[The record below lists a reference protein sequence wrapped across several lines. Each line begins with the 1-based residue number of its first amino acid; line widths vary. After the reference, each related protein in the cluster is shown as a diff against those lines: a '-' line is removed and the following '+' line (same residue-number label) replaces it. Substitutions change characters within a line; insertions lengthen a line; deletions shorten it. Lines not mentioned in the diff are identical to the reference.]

1 MSKTASPEE
10 AEKEFDSPYETFKVG
25 QVKFSD
31 DGTSKSTITN
41 IDKETGAISWKIEQ
55 LPGFDKLFSEVDE
68 FVEVAKRVYQKSKND
83 KKFLEIYDDA
93 RKVKNKI
100 RTHLRNEYPDV
111 YKRIQMRLS
120 EADIDVDLQSPTVTK
135 ANNQITNAAGF
146 ADFVLDVWNK
156 ISEKEQEAIQ
166 NNINIK
172 QAKDFLEKAR
182 GEKAPVKEDEVDEI
196 STSGAAGAYLTP
208 YAFRKKG
215 SKPPVNAYRKLGYRL
230 VKKNKNDIE
239 EGINDREVEGKL
251 KDIQYDFLTSYFN
264 GETFHAP
271 NPDDSSR
278 QINSKRDWDDWKAK
292 TMDRYGNVKI
302 KLDNTAVWYDKIQ
315 ILDPEF
321 KGDKDSY
328 IQGKAA
334 ALDKIRQRTNFG
346 LDEGTCGYDRD
357 KNGKKLKG
365 PGGLGEALSYAF
377 SEFDFNITDDAY
389 QAEVEEKIKK
399 ELKKV
404 QSKPLEIPEKDLQA
418 IIKNAEN
425 YFAKEARK
433 EEKANRN
440 PRKIKSTEFAQFA
453 ADYYTE
459 EYYPENY
466 GKDYPDKRGDMK
478 PIQKGY
484 SPEFKERRR
493 RSDIIPFLIDYD
505 VKGKDSTKSIGLYNM
520 PDDYYTMDVEE
531 FDKKYGVYKRREIKR
546 RADRLK
552 DPDFPTEKLQDK
564 PGGPLKLQKDFYT
577 MRVWEFDKIYGK
589 GGEIE
594 DEDFDIENYSRLGF
608 LNEGDTYEKM
618 AAKGKKAGSLKQGTV
633 RKRLGIKKGEKI
645 PLSLIK
651 KELARLKKMDK
662 DDKKKGVQLGDK
674 NQKYYKALQLSKT
687 LKTTTNV
694 NENKQNPGASLGP
707 GPKAGPDGV
716 TDNYYVKAFK
726 YKLVPKKNNTY
737 VQKGSGL
744 EVKKLF

>member
-120 EADIDVDLQSPTVTK
+120 EADVDVDLQSPTVTK

-166 NNINIK
+166 NDINIK
-172 QAKDFLEKAR
+172 QAKAFLEKAK
-182 GEKAPVKEDEVDEI
+182 GKKAPVKEDEVDEI

-251 KDIQYDFLTSYFN
+251 KDIQYDFLTSYFD

-292 TMDRYGNVKI
+292 TMDRYGDVKI

-315 ILDPEF
+315 ILDLEF
-321 KGDKDSY
+321 RRDKDSY
-328 IQGKAA
+328 TQSKAA

-357 KNGKKLKG
+357 KKGKKLKG

-377 SEFDFNITDDAY
+377 SEFDFIIKDDAY
-389 QAEVEEKIKK
+389 KAEVEEKIKK

-433 EEKANRN
+433 EEKANRK

-459 EYYPENY
+459 EYYPKNY
-466 GKDYPDKRGDMK
+466 GKDYPDKRPVSEPVSDDEERLKSFDGIDV
-478 PIQKGY
+478 P
-484 SPEFKERRR
+484 STPEEREIRR
-493 RSDIIPFLIDYD
+493 RSKLRITYGYAPYFIRSKDLPKDLFYSMPKDEFNKTFGRIIDEPTQDELINGNIDIL
-505 VKGKDSTKSIGLYNM
+505 
-520 PDDYYTMDVEE
+520 
-531 FDKKYGVYKRREIKR
+531 FDKPV
-546 RADRLK
+546 
-552 DPDFPTEKLQDK
+552 
-564 PGGPLKLQKDFYT
+564 
-577 MRVWEFDKIYGK
+577 
-589 GGEIE
+589 
-594 DEDFDIENYSRLGF
+594 
-608 LNEGDTYEKM
+608 NEGDTYEKM

-694 NENKQNPGASLGP
+694 NENKENPGASLGP

>member
-1 MSKTASPEE
+1 MPFKYKISEMSKQASSDE
-10 AEKEFDSPYETFKVG
+10 AEKELGIPKSRFEVG
-25 QVKFSD
+25 QVTISD
-31 DGTSKSTITN
+31 DGTSKSTITD
-41 IDKETGAISWKIEQ
+41 IDPVTGAVKWEITQ
-55 LPGFDKLFSEVDE
+55 LPGFDKLYDDLDDLVST
-68 FVEVAKRVYQKSKND
+68 AKRTYVKTKDD
-83 KKFLEIYDDA
+83 KKFRDFYDEI
-93 RKVKNKI
+93 RVIRNKV
-100 RTHLRNEYPDV
+100 RTHLRNEYPDQ
-111 YKRIQMRLS
+111 YKRITR
-120 EADIDVDLQSPTVTK
+120 
-135 ANNQITNAAGF
+135 
-146 ADFVLDVWNK
+146 
-156 ISEKEQEAIQ
+156 IS
-166 NNINIK
+166 
-172 QAKDFLEKAR
+172 
-182 GEKAPVKEDEVDEI
+182 EDEVDEI
-196 STSGAAGAYLTP
+196 STSGGAGAYLTP

-215 SKPPVNAYRKLGYRL
+215 KKPNIKAYTELGYEEVKENIDYDEALTLRGILADYEKEREQIFRDMENDPSIEPEGGPVADDYGDRL
-230 VKKNKNDIE
+230 NKLE
-239 EGINDREVEGKL
+239 
-251 KDIQYDFLTSYFN
+251 
-264 GETFHAP
+264 
-271 NPDDSSR
+271 
-278 QINSKRDWDDWKAK
+278 
-292 TMDRYGNVKI
+292 
-302 KLDNTAVWYDKIQ
+302 DKIYKVRKQ
-315 ILDPEF
+315 LYDY
-321 KGDKDSY
+321 DM
-328 IQGKAA
+328 
-334 ALDKIRQRTNFG
+334 N
-346 LDEGTCGYDRD
+346 EGTCGYDRD

-459 EYYPENY
+459 EYYPDKY

-478 PIQKGY
+478 AIQKGY
-484 SPEFKERRR
+484 SPDQAERFR
-493 RSDIIPFLIDYD
+493 RSDVIPFLIDYD

-594 DEDFDIENYSRLGF
+594 DEDFDIEDYSRLGF

-694 NENKQNPGASLGP
+694 NENSENPGASLGP

-716 TDNYYVKAFK
+716 SDNYYVKAFK
-726 YKLVPKKNNTY
+726 YKLVPKNKDGTY

-744 EVKKLF
+744 EVKKLY

>member
-1 MSKTASPEE
+1 MPFKYKISEMSKQASSDE
-10 AEKEFDSPYETFKVG
+10 AEKELGIPKSRFEVG
-25 QVKFSD
+25 QVTISD
-31 DGTSKSTITN
+31 DGTSKSTITD
-41 IDKETGAISWKIEQ
+41 IDPVTGAVKWEITQ
-55 LPGFDKLFSEVDE
+55 LPGFDKLYDDLDDLVST
-68 FVEVAKRVYQKSKND
+68 AKRTYVKTKDD
-83 KKFLEIYDDA
+83 KKFRDFYDEI
-93 RKVKNKI
+93 RVIRNKV
-100 RTHLRNEYPDV
+100 RTHLRNEYPDQ
-111 YKRIQMRLS
+111 YKRITR
-120 EADIDVDLQSPTVTK
+120 
-135 ANNQITNAAGF
+135 
-146 ADFVLDVWNK
+146 
-156 ISEKEQEAIQ
+156 IS
-166 NNINIK
+166 
-172 QAKDFLEKAR
+172 
-182 GEKAPVKEDEVDEI
+182 EDEVDEI
-196 STSGAAGAYLTP
+196 STSGGAGAYLTP

-215 SKPPVNAYRKLGYRL
+215 KKPNIKAYTELGYEEVKENIDYDEALTLRGILADYEKEREQIFRDMENDPSIEPEGGPVADDYGDRL
-230 VKKNKNDIE
+230 NKLE
-239 EGINDREVEGKL
+239 
-251 KDIQYDFLTSYFN
+251 
-264 GETFHAP
+264 
-271 NPDDSSR
+271 
-278 QINSKRDWDDWKAK
+278 
-292 TMDRYGNVKI
+292 
-302 KLDNTAVWYDKIQ
+302 DKIYKVRKQ
-315 ILDPEF
+315 LYDY
-321 KGDKDSY
+321 DM
-328 IQGKAA
+328 
-334 ALDKIRQRTNFG
+334 N
-346 LDEGTCGYDRD
+346 EGTCGYDRD

-466 GKDYPDKRGDMK
+466 KKDYPDKRGDMK
-478 PIQKGY
+478 AIQKGY
-484 SPEFKERRR
+484 SPDQAERFR
-493 RSDIIPFLIDYD
+493 RSDVIPFLIDYD

-594 DEDFDIENYSRLGF
+594 DKDFDIEDYSRLGF

-694 NENKQNPGASLGP
+694 NENSENPGASLGP

-716 TDNYYVKAFK
+716 SDNYYVKAFK
-726 YKLVPKKNNTY
+726 YKLVPKNKDGTY

-744 EVKKLF
+744 EVKKLY

>member
-120 EADIDVDLQSPTVTK
+120 EADVDVDLQSPTVTK

-166 NNINIK
+166 NDINIK
-172 QAKDFLEKAR
+172 QAKAFLEKAK
-182 GEKAPVKEDEVDEI
+182 GKKAPVKEDEVDEI

-251 KDIQYDFLTSYFN
+251 KDIQYDFLTSYFD

-292 TMDRYGNVKI
+292 TMDRYGDVKI

-321 KGDKDSY
+321 RRDKDSY
-328 IQGKAA
+328 TQSKAA

-357 KNGKKLKG
+357 KKGKKLKG

-377 SEFDFNITDDAY
+377 SEFDFIIKDDAY
-389 QAEVEEKIKK
+389 KAEVEEKIKK

-433 EEKANRN
+433 EEKANRK

-459 EYYPENY
+459 EYYPKNY
-466 GKDYPDKRGDMK
+466 GKDYPDKRPVSEPVSDDEERLKSFDGIDV
-478 PIQKGY
+478 P
-484 SPEFKERRR
+484 STPEEREIRR
-493 RSDIIPFLIDYD
+493 RSKLRITYGYAPYFIRS
-505 VKGKDSTKSIGLYNM
+505 KDLPKDLFYSM
-520 PDDYYTMDVEE
+520 PKDE
-531 FDKKYGVYKRREIKR
+531 FDKTFGRIIDE
-546 RADRLK
+546 
-552 DPDFPTEKLQDK
+552 PTQDELINGNIDILFDK
-564 PGGPLKLQKDFYT
+564 P
-577 MRVWEFDKIYGK
+577 V
-589 GGEIE
+589 
-594 DEDFDIENYSRLGF
+594 
-608 LNEGDTYEKM
+608 NEGDTYEKM

-694 NENKQNPGASLGP
+694 NENKENPGASLGP